1 MRAYIRLMD
10 AVSRLC
16 GIVAM
21 ALLAAAVFVVC
32 YMIFVRYVLGH
43 STIWQTEFTIYALM
57 AATFIGSPYVL
68 MLRGHVGVDL
78 LPLAL
83 PERGRIVLEVVAGLL
98 GLAFCMLLAYASWIY
113 FHEAWAGGW
122 RTDTVWAPPLWIP
135 VAPLPLGAGLLCL
148 QYVAEL
154 MKLNGARQ

>member
-10 AVSRLC
+10 TIARAC
-16 GIVAM
+16 GAVAM
-21 ALLAAAVFVVC
+21 LLLASAVVVVC
-32 YMIFVRYVLGH
+32 HMIFVRYLLGH

-78 LPLAL
+78 LPMAL
-83 PERGRIVLEVVAGLL
+83 TGAARLVVQLVAALL
-98 GLAFCMLLAYASWIY
+98 GLAFCALLAYAGWVF

-135 VAPLPLGAGLLCL
+135 VAPLPFGAALLCL
-148 QYVAEL
+148 QYVAEI
-154 MKLNGARQ
+154 MKLSGDRS